1 MRVKVRTKA
10 KTKVRTKLKR
20 VRESY
25 GYTQQSFADSVGI
38 SRSHYAQI
46 ETGDKLPS
54 YPVAIRIK
62 NMLHYQGD
70 DLFNN
75 KNFLASSDLK

>member
-10 KTKVRTKLKR
+10 RTKLKR
-20 VRESY
+20 IREAY
-25 GYTQQSFADSVGI
+25 GYTQQSFADAVGI

-75 KNFLASSDLK
+75 KNFLASNDLK